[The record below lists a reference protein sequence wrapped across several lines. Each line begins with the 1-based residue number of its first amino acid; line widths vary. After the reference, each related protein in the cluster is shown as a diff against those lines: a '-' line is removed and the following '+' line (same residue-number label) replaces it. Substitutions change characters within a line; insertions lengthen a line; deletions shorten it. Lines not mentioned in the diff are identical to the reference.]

1 MSEVL
6 SWPCGVMLSTAASG
20 KGGGSENNLDER
32 NNLPVGELKA
42 FDIVIDFTLL
52 AAGLN
57 DLDARR
63 KLSA

>member
-1 MSEVL
+1 
-6 SWPCGVMLSTAASG
+6 MLSTAASG